1 MLLLSASLQVLR
13 FLKCVIALRSEQLYL
28 MHVTKLLLLSSCYGI
43 VVIKNA
49 ERKNTVDMD
58 LSLNQTRVIGC
69 LIEKEI
75 TTPDQYP
82 LSLNSLT
89 TACNQKSNREPVM
102 ALSESDVQEVLDEL
116 AKKRLIKEEVGFGS
130 RVVKYKHRF
139 CNTEFSELQFSEQA
153 LGLICTLFLR
163 GYQTPGELRT
173 RTNRLCKF
181 ADVHEVEGVLQSLS
195 EQENGSYVV
204 RLPREPGK
212 RESRYAHQFSG
223 EVDVSGADS
232 SVSLLSSPKTLHTVS
247 SVEAD
252 NTVEALEQRV
262 TELEQELASL
272 KAQFEEWL
280 S

>member
-1 MLLLSASLQVLR
+1 M
-13 FLKCVIALRSEQLYL
+13 
-28 MHVTKLLLLSSCYGI
+28 
-43 VVIKNA
+43 
-49 ERKNTVDMD
+49 DMD

-89 TACNQKSNREPVM
+89 AACNQKSNREPVM
-102 ALSESDVQEVLDEL
+102 ALNESDVQEILDEL

-181 ADVHEVEGVLQSLS
+181 TDVHEAESVLQYLS
-195 EQENGSYVV
+195 ESENGSYVV

-223 EVDVSGADS
+223 EVEVLDMES
-232 SVSLLSSPKTLHTVS
+232 SVHQVS
-247 SVEAD
+247 SK
-252 NTVEALEQRV
+252 NTLYSGNTGGDTNKVEALELRV